1 MPRVLFS
8 LACLGILLTGSHAEA
23 QRRVPGFVNRP
34 AISPYFNL
42 FNNNNGGINNYFN
55 FVRPRL
61 EMEQYVRDTNRQL
74 AFDRSLIQQE
84 AVSFQREIQA
94 IPGAILQQR
103 PSKPTGA
110 TRRPAASFMRL
121 GNFYPASPAINQRT
135 R

>member
-1 MPRVLFS
+1 MPRVL
-8 LACLGILLTGSHAEA
+8 LGLTCLGMLLTGSHVEA

-84 AVSFQREIQA
+84 AVSFEREIQA

-103 PSKPTGA
+103 PSRQTGGI
-110 TRRPAASFMRL
+110 RRSAVRFMNL
-121 GNFYPASPAINQRT
+121 GNFYPAGPTINQRT